1 MGILSLCADSGC
13 PPGHTMSSS
22 SSPDPDNPLTKMSLH
37 VISASSPHYGR
48 TPPPAPTRPL
58 PAIHNRLFTQT
69 TLWLQ
74 TTLQTPTLLTV
85 FVFLGLFISWI
96 PLTAFLFSTLCM
108 SICLTAEEELALTV
122 NELKEMHY
130 NRTWTTRKQQQQHQD
145 RITDAPAL
153 DSSQQHSHPVTGLH
167 DISAFTSALKLQAN
181 HLPRPQKHTSTC
193 TQRPWPNNWTL
204 TTFSASKQHQQQHGL

>member
-1 MGILSLCADSGC
+1 
-13 PPGHTMSSS
+13 
-22 SSPDPDNPLTKMSLH
+22 
-37 VISASSPHYGR
+37 
-48 TPPPAPTRPL
+48 
-58 PAIHNRLFTQT
+58 
-69 TLWLQ
+69 
-74 TTLQTPTLLTV
+74 
-85 FVFLGLFISWI
+85 
-96 PLTAFLFSTLCM
+96 M
-108 SICLTAEEELALTV
+108 SICLTAEELALTV

-193 TQRPWPNNWTL
+193 TQRPWPNNRTL
-204 TTFSASKQHQQQHGL
+204 TTFSASKQHQQPNMACDTGNRIKSMITPNPLAFSLPKQWQQLTNGTGIGTSDKPNNASTVSNPLSRPWKITLSWITWLKMQKVSLP